1 MVTNINFE
9 KGLILLFF
17 LSFIFSI
24 ISLAIIFLLGNNS
37 TMKSEVNKITNNI
50 VTPKAVGQGQH
61 GTSRW
66 LTDKEF
72 KKIYKYNVIK
82 NEKPKRKWKWLNRIE
97 SKLYIKKVKLFGKN
111 KNKCKSGGLVV
122 GYERNKRFEK
132 IYYIDDNIH
141 SLVVGATR
149 SGKSRCVVLETI
161 GNLALAGESM
171 IISDPKSELYHY
183 TSRYLEDNG
192 YKIVTLDFKNPLKSS
207 RYNFLQPYR
216 FTIDMSQ
223 KNIKK

>member
-72 KKIYKYNVIK
+72 KKIYKYNVIFM
-82 NEKPKRKWKWLNRIE
+82 RKE
-97 SKLYIKKVKLFGKN
+97 V
-111 KNKCKSGGLVV
+111 GLWMM
-122 GYERNKRFEK
+122 
-132 IYYIDDNIH
+132 
-141 SLVVGATR
+141 
-149 SGKSRCVVLETI
+149 
-161 GNLALAGESM
+161 M
-171 IISDPKSELYHY
+171 IMK
-183 TSRYLEDNG
+183 
-192 YKIVTLDFKNPLKSS
+192 
-207 RYNFLQPYR
+207 
-216 FTIDMSQ
+216 
-223 KNIKK
+223 

>member
-82 NEKPKRKWKWLNRIE
+82 NEKTKRKRKW
-97 SKLYIKKVKLFGKN
+97 
-111 KNKCKSGGLVV
+111 
-122 GYERNKRFEK
+122 
-132 IYYIDDNIH
+132 IY
-141 SLVVGATR
+141 
-149 SGKSRCVVLETI
+149 K
-161 GNLALAGESM
+161 
-171 IISDPKSELYHY
+171 
-183 TSRYLEDNG
+183 
-192 YKIVTLDFKNPLKSS
+192 
-207 RYNFLQPYR
+207 
-216 FTIDMSQ
+216 
-223 KNIKK
+223 